1 MGKFSICIDIILH
14 EILSIEWTKFYSRWQ
29 YSIVKYYLGQNFII
43 KFNEIL
49 SMDDISY
56 EILSHGYYFIEDNIL
71 WYTYTYIRR
80 QNLYLQ
86 RLMSWV
92 FCVQLFEVSNDRVCC
107 WYWYDCWLSIR
118 KCITIHSP
126 VCWEYGHRGN

>member
-1 MGKFSICIDIILH
+1 
-14 EILSIEWTKFYSRWQ
+14 LSIEWTKLNSSWQ
-29 YSIVKYYLGQNFII
+29 YFIVKYCPGHNFKI
-43 KFNEIL
+43 KFNKIL

-56 EILSHGYYFIEDNIL
+56 EILSHGYYFIEDNML

-86 RLMSWV
+86 RLMSCV
-92 FCVQLFEVSNDRVCC
+92 FCVQLFEVNNDRVCC

-126 VCWEYGHRGN
+126 VCW